1 MKTPVLYYVPII
13 HSIEDYGS
21 LGPAIAGAFVKK
33 VGNAEFDRLQKTIHE
48 YWKLIERRIEQAIGN
63 VRGLII
69 YQDGFPAGEREK
81 VLKLFE
87 YMQSDHPESPNFRLV
102 KKLLAQ
108 GAILEGTED
117 PHLLIEQ
124 LRLYQRAVE
133 VSSPDKQES
142 ILAAGAARS
151 RELVRIRDKSIAK
164 RIRDTLPASGRGILF
179 IGRDHDVISELE
191 KSPEKFTVISL

>member
-1 MKTPVLYYVPII
+1 MPILYYVPII

-33 VGNAEFDRLQKTIHE
+33 VGGAEFNRLQKTIHE
-48 YWKLIERRIEQAIGN
+48 YWKLIEERIEQTIGN

-69 YQDGFPAGEREK
+69 YQDGFPVGDREK
-81 VLKLFE
+81 ILKLFE
-87 YMQSDHPESPNFRLV
+87 YMQNDHSESPNFRLV
-102 KKLLAQ
+102 KKLLTQ

-124 LRLYQRAVE
+124 MRLYQRAVE
-133 VSSPDKQES
+133 VSSLDKQES

-151 RELVRIRDKSIAK
+151 QELVKLRDESIAK

-191 KSPEKFTVISL
+191 ESLEKFTVIHL